1 MGSFLEFLHPRV
13 LFEPPTTFVA
23 GRPEDYAVGSMT
35 FNYVER
41 VYILRTHQ
49 GFSALSAVCSHLGC
63 ITRWVEEDNLVEC
76 PCHGSKFGRDGSLKQ
91 GPASRPLTPL
101 LITLKDGQLIVDKAA
116 TVNADYV
123 LQV

>member
-1 MGSFLEFLHPRV
+1 MGSFLEFLHPHV
-13 LFEPPTTFVA
+13 LFEPPTSFVA
-23 GRPEDYAVGSMT
+23 GRPEDYAVDSIT
-35 FNYVER
+35 ADYAEK
-41 VYILRTHQ
+41 VYIVRTRQ
-49 GFSALSAVCSHLGC
+49 GFSALSAVCTHLGC
-63 ITRWVEEDNLVEC
+63 ITRWVEEENLVEC

-91 GPASRPLTPL
+91 GPAPRPLTPL